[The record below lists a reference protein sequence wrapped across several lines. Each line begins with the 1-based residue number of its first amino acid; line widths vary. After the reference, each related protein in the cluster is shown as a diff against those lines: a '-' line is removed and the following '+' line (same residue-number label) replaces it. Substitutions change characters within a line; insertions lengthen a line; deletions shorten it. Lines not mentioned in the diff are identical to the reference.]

1 MVTITDLF
9 AGAGGSSTGA
19 AEAGAEVVIAANH
32 WDLACEVHQDNHP
45 NTDHATADI
54 HQADPRYFPRTDI
67 LWASPECTKWSVA
80 QGKAAADL
88 DPGLFEDPLSDEAA
102 TRSRMLMF
110 DVPRFAEHHRYE
122 MVIVENVV
130 DVATRIEYRAAFERW
145 LSEMHKLGYR
155 SRPLYLNSMH
165 AHQLGDPAPQS
176 RDRIYVV
183 FWREGNRAPDLDRW
197 TRPYA
202 VCPTHGRVQAIQAW
216 KNPASQ
222 RGRYRAQYMWRCPN
236 SACRYQVLEPAWLP
250 AAAAIDW
257 SIPGTRIG
265 DRAKPLAAKT
275 MARIEAGLRRYARE
289 PFLYAAAGH
298 TFERRPGVRT
308 WPLTEPMRT
317 LTTTNERALLV
328 PAGGTWNDSAQPVD
342 RPMRARTT
350 RDTEGL
356 VVMLRGQNT
365 AKPTTD
371 PLDTFAANG
380 FHHALIMRNNTARG
394 DDGQMSTPVT
404 EPLRTL
410 TTAGHQSLIQ
420 WGDLVV
426 DFNGPARST
435 ADPLPTQTT
444 VDGDAI
450 ASREVAVEDCLF
462 RMLDPSETARG
473 MAFPAD
479 YRWRGNRRERQR
491 LAGNAVCPPN
501 ARDLV
506 AASIESL
513 TR

>member
-32 WDLACEVHQDNHP
+32 WALACEVHQENHP
-45 NTDHATADI
+45 TTDHATADI
-54 HQADPRYFPRTDI
+54 HQADPRYFPRTDV

-122 MVIVENVV
+122 LVIVENVV
-130 DVATRIEYRAAFERW
+130 DVATRVEYRAAFDRW
-145 LSEMHKLGYR
+145 LTEMHKLGYR

-183 FWREGNRAPDLDRW
+183 FWRGGNRAPDLDRW

-202 VCPTHGRVQAIQAW
+202 SCPTHGRVQAIQAW
-216 KNPASQ
+216 KNPRNQ
-222 RGRYRAQYMWRCPN
+222 RGRYRSQYVLRCPGIE
-236 SACRYQVLEPAWLP
+236 CRNQMVEPAWLP
-250 AAAAIDW
+250 ASAAIDW

-265 DRAKPLAAKT
+265 DRDRPLAAKT
-275 MARIEAGLRRYARE
+275 MARIEAGLRRYA
-289 PFLYAAAGH
+289 
-298 TFERRPGVRT
+298 
-308 WPLTEPMRT
+308 
-317 LTTTNERALLV
+317 ALPQLV
-328 PAGGTWNDSAQPVD
+328 PAGGTWNDASQPASW
-342 RPMRARTT
+342 PMRARTT
-350 RDTEGL
+350 RDSEGL
-356 VVMLRGQNT
+356 LVPVEGRTGKSAMSLDVPMRTMTTRNETGLIVMLRGQNA
-365 AKPTTD
+365 AKSVGA

-380 FHHALIMRNNTARG
+380 FHHALVMRNNTARG
-394 DDGQMSTPVT
+394 DVGQMSTPVT

-450 ASREVAVEDCLF
+450 ASRAVDVEDCQF

-479 YRWRGNRRERQR
+479 YRWKGNRRERQR

-501 ARDLV
+501 ARDLI
-506 AASIESL
+506 AAAIDSL
-513 TR
+513 VS